1 MKERVY
7 SKQDLQKRYN
17 VSRETIENWMKNY
30 GLNMIRVNSHSK
42 FIREEDLHKWEQE
55 RMVGGTTGITY
66 VNTLINVVKGD

>member
-42 FIREEDLHKWEQE
+42 FIREEDLHRWEQE
-55 RMVGGTTGITY
+55 RMVGGDRPTKP
-66 VNTLINVVKGD
+66 VLD